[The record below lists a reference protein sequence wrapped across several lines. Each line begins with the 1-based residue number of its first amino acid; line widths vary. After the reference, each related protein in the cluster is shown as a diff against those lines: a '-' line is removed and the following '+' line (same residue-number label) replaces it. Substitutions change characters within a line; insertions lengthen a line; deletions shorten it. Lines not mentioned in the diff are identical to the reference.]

1 MWNFIRELFF
11 LDLIGD
17 FLKRVLRI
25 VVLFILLLAVF
36 LLWRGESISGILR
49 RFRGYATAAVA
60 QVTGREAPAVPGVD
74 QPPDFHEVI
83 PAEWTIQ
90 YMQRLN
96 IDHDS
101 EEEWLLIYRYD
112 KAARGFGGPLGAV
125 IYDPQPDRSP
135 ANLATPTAYRPSSYI
150 PYHLEPR
157 HGGKGYV
164 GERAGSGAVSWS
176 RIVQVYDVQGDGRD
190 ELVLQGYSGYTDFP
204 TSLAIFEWVDKAQ
217 GYRLMTS
224 SFEEVLWGD
233 GGIEVD
239 RQTITQPDG
248 TTTYG
253 PIEQVILRRR
263 LYEPFYYA
271 RSQLCRRI
279 VYTWDGI
286 KAALEP
292 ADYSLDF
299 CFGRP
304 RDPDDP
310 EGDPYPPGLNSY
322 RVWYPE
328 EALLANYPDGQ
339 VSDIS
344 LPASGEVGS
353 IVDAVAV
360 VKIGGGKTMKASWRL
375 MRQTSG
381 KVREMTWWDLL
392 PLSIDP

>member
-1 MWNFIRELFF
+1 MWKLIRELFF
-11 LDLIGD
+11 LDLVGGL
-17 FLKRVLRI
+17 LKRVVRI
-25 VVLFILLLAVF
+25 VVLVLLCFIVF
-36 LLWRGESISGILR
+36 LLWRGESISGIVR
-49 RFRGYATAAVA
+49 RFKGYATITVA
-60 QVTGREAPAVPGVD
+60 QVTGRDAPALPGED
-74 QPPDFHEVI
+74 RPPSFEEVI
-83 PAEWTIQ
+83 PAEWTIHYLQ
-90 YMQRLN
+90 PLN

-101 EEEWLLIYRYD
+101 EQEWLLIYRYD
-112 KAARGFGGPLGAV
+112 KAPRGFGGPLGAV

-135 ANLATPTAYRPSSYI
+135 ANLATPTAYRPSSFI

-157 HGGKGYV
+157 HGGKGYT
-164 GERAGSGAVSWS
+164 GERAGSGSLPWS
-176 RIVQVYDVQGDGRD
+176 RIVQLYDVEGDGWD

-224 SFEEVLWGD
+224 PFEEVLWGD
-233 GGIEVD
+233 GGIEIQ
-239 RQTITQPDG
+239 RQRIEQADG
-248 TTTYG
+248 TTIEG
-253 PIEQVILRRR
+253 PIEQVIVRRR

-279 VYTWDGI
+279 AYTWDGI
-286 KAALEP
+286 KSSLQP
-292 ADYSLDF
+292 VDYSLDF

-304 RDPDDP
+304 TDPDSP

-328 EALLANYPDGQ
+328 EALLANYSEGL

-344 LPASGEVGS
+344 LPASGETGA
-353 IVDAVAV
+353 ILDAVAM
-360 VKIGGGKTMKASWRL
+360 VKLADGEIFKVSWRL

-381 KVREMTWWDLL
+381 QVREMTYWDLL